1 MDRVPKARVEI
12 VIESAGTRDLV
23 RALVGAGAPGYTVLR
38 EATGSG
44 RHGSRPGGDV
54 TDLLSN
60 HVVVVLA
67 PRDSVPQL
75 LSALEP
81 VLELF
86 PGIVNVVDVDQ
97 VIFEDTQRHAQ

>member
-1 MDRVPKARVEI
+1 MKRVPKARIEI
-12 VIESAGTRDLV
+12 VIESAGTREVV
-23 RALVGAGAPGYTVLR
+23 RALVGAGALGYTVLR

-60 HVVVVLA
+60 NVVVVLA
-67 PRDSVPQL
+67 SRESVPRL
-75 LSALEP
+75 LSALQP

-86 PGIVNVVDVDQ
+86 PSIASVFDVDHI
-97 VIFEDTQRHAQ
+97 IFDDNQRHAR